1 MGARYILALV
11 LMVAVIIIWSIVAPY
26 IFGNRF
32 GPQPNEPATT
42 ETPVASSPSET
53 QPDAGTQTASDAT
66 EASVN
71 SDLLTPV
78 EESPDDAKVSVQTDN
93 YNIVFNEKLAIVK
106 RWELTQFPDRS
117 DVDKRPLNLIPE
129 NALNCLALRLGN
141 QQLQSALDY
150 RLATWQADKSEID
163 ITNGQGTKTLTFSTT
178 IEEKLQV
185 AKQFTFNPGT
195 YFVDMAVVFQNISD
209 QPLLVGGNEPVNGY
223 ELQWGR
229 GINADLLPHEKR
241 SGKRGRRGKEG
252 AKTYIG
258 EDKPK
263 RELKPEQALA
273 TVLWAGM
280 DSQYFS
286 ALMIP
291 DQQLAATYKLIETP
305 QANTATDI
313 TVTAPTDTAALVLPS
328 FVLTAQQKEMHVFR
342 LYVGPKDDTIL
353 KSIEAPNESENPV
366 RLSKIIDF
374 GFFWPIAW
382 GMLWVFKGF
391 HGIFGNYGIAII
403 LLTALVKVISY
414 PFTRK
419 AHKSMKEMQKLQ
431 PQLVELKEKYRDD
444 PQKLNR
450 ATMRLYKEHGV
461 NPLGGCIPWLPQIPI
476 FWALF
481 ALLGSAVELR
491 GAPFFLWIDDL
502 SAPDTLVELPFTIPL
517 LVTEID
523 AVRLLPIINGLTTWL
538 QQKFV
543 GNMTPTTDN
552 MQAKL
557 MQFMPLIFIFIFYN
571 WASGF
576 VLYWLCNNVFT
587 IAQQYLQNRTTAD
600 EDQPALANAKKQNNT
615 KRKQNS

>member
-11 LMVAVIIIWSIVAPY
+11 LMIAVMIGWSLF
-26 IFGNRF
+26 FGNRF
-32 GPQPNEPATT
+32 APETEQPATT
-42 ETPVASSPSET
+42 EETPGET
-53 QPDAGTQTASDAT
+53 QPETGITQGAPEGTG
-66 EASVN
+66 ASVDP
-71 SDLLTPV
+71 DLWTPV
-78 EESPDDAKVSVQTDN
+78 TESPDDAMVNVRTDN
-93 YNIVFNEKLAIVK
+93 YNIVFNEKLAIAK
-106 RWELTQFPDRS
+106 QWRLNQFPDRTAT
-117 DVDKRPLNLIPE
+117 DNAPLNLIPE
-129 NALNCLALRLGN
+129 DALNCLALRFGN
-141 QQLQSALDY
+141 AQMHLDSI
-150 RLATWQADKSEID
+150 QAPWKADTTDID
-163 ITNGQGTKTLTFSTT
+163 LTNGDETATLTFGTT
-178 IEEKLQV
+178 IGETLQV
-185 AKQFTFNPGT
+185 TKQFTFNRDT
-195 YFVDMAVVFQNISD
+195 YFVDIAVTFQNISD
-209 QPLLVGGNEPVNGY
+209 APLLMEGSERANGY
-223 ELQWGR
+223 QLQWGR
-229 GINADLLPHEKR
+229 GINADILPHEQR

-252 AKTYIG
+252 AKAYIG
-258 EDKPK
+258 EG
-263 RELKPEQALA
+263 KPEQELKSELALA
-273 TVLWAGM
+273 SVLWAGM

-291 DQQLAATYKLIETP
+291 DPQLAATYQFIESP
-305 QANTATDI
+305 VATAGTNI
-313 TVTAPTDTAALVLPS
+313 QVTAPRETAALMVPGFHLDGK
-328 FVLTAQQKEMHVFR
+328 QKRQDVFR

-353 KSIEAPNESENPV
+353 KSITAPNAPEQPV

-374 GFFWPIAW
+374 GFFWPLAW
-382 GMLWVFKGF
+382 GMLWVFKGL
-391 HGIFGNYGIAII
+391 HTLFGNYGVSII
-403 LLTALVKVISY
+403 LLTALVKVASY

-491 GAPFFLWIDDL
+491 GAPFLLWIDDL
-502 SAPDTLVELPFTIPL
+502 SAPDTLIDLPFTIPL
-517 LVTEID
+517 IVTQID
-523 AVRLLPIINGLTTWL
+523 AIRLLPIINGLTTWL

-587 IAQQYLQNRTTAD
+587 IAQQYLQNRSTPD
-600 EDQPALANAKKQNNT
+600 EDGTTIVVPKNPKKAKNS
-615 KRKQNS
+615 KRK

>member
-11 LMVAVIIIWSIVAPY
+11 LMIAVMIGWSLF
-26 IFGNRF
+26 FGNRF
-32 GPQPNEPATT
+32 APQPEEPATT
-42 ETPVASSPSET
+42 ETPAASSPSKIQSET
-53 QPDAGTQTASDAT
+53 AAQGEFDETDASLDPD
-66 EASVN
+66 
-71 SDLLTPV
+71 LWTPI
-78 EESPDDAKVSVQTDN
+78 EESPDDAKVNVQTDN
-93 YNIVFNEKLAIVK
+93 YSIVFNEKLAIAK
-106 RWELTQFPDRS
+106 QWQLNHFPDRTDGNKS
-117 DVDKRPLNLIPE
+117 PLNLIPE
-129 NALNCLALRLGN
+129 DALACLKLEFGN
-141 QQLQSALDY
+141 SQLQLDSI
-150 RLATWQADKSEID
+150 RAKWKADKSEIN
-163 ITNGQGTKTLTFSTT
+163 ITNGQETDTLTFRT
-178 IEEKLQV
+178 IIGEKLQV
-185 AKQFTFNPGT
+185 AKQFTFNPGS
-195 YFVDMAVVFQNISD
+195 YFVDMAVTFQNVSNE
-209 QPLLVGGNEPVNGY
+209 PLLMGGNEPTNGY
-223 ELQWGR
+223 QLQWGR
-229 GINADLLPHEKR
+229 GINADLLPHEKK
-241 SGKRGRRGKEG
+241 SGKRGRRGTEG
-252 AKTYIG
+252 AKAYIG
-258 EDKPK
+258 EDKPR
-263 RELKPEQALA
+263 RELKSDQALA
-273 TVLWAGM
+273 TVLWAGL

-291 DQQLAATYKLIETP
+291 DPQLAATYKFIETP
-305 QANTATDI
+305 QANVTTDI
-313 TVTAPTDTAALVLPS
+313 AVTAPAETAALVVPS
-328 FVLTAQQKEMHVFR
+328 FYLKAQQKEKHVFR

-353 KSIEAPNESENPV
+353 KSIEAPNTTEDPI

-374 GFFWPIAW
+374 GFFWHLAW
-382 GMLWVFKGF
+382 GMLWVFKGL

-419 AHKSMKEMQKLQ
+419 AHNSMKEMQKLQ

-491 GAPFFLWIDDL
+491 GAPFLLWIDDL
-502 SAPDTLVELPFTIPL
+502 SAPDTLFELPFTIPL
-517 LVTEID
+517 IVTQID

-587 IAQQYLQNRTTAD
+587 IAQQYLQNRSATD
-600 EDQPALANAKKQNNT
+600 EDQSVSAEPKKKNNAK
-615 KRKQNS
+615 RK

>member
-11 LMVAVIIIWSIVAPY
+11 LMIAVMIAWSLFLAPK
-26 IFGNRF
+26 
-32 GPQPNEPATT
+32 PNEIPPT
-42 ETPVASSPSET
+42 EEAPVASDTSET
-53 QPDAGTQTASDAT
+53 PMDPTTQATPDATDAPISPDLWTA
-66 EASVN
+66 
-71 SDLLTPV
+71 V
-78 EESPDDAKVSVQTDN
+78 EESPDDAMVNVRTDN
-93 YNIVFNEKLAIVK
+93 YNIIFNEKLAIAK
-106 RWELTQFPDRS
+106 QWRLNHFPDRS
-117 DVDKRPLNLIPE
+117 DPANAPLNLIPE
-129 NALNCLALRLGN
+129 NALNCLALRFAN
-141 QQLQSALDY
+141 SQLQLDAL
-150 RLATWQADKSEID
+150 RATWRADKSEID
-163 ITNGQGTKTLTFSTT
+163 ITNGQAKETLMFTTT
-178 IEEKLQV
+178 IGEKLRV
-185 AKQFTFNPGT
+185 AKQFTFSPGT
-195 YFVDMAVVFQNISD
+195 YFVDMAVTFQNISEE
-209 QPLLVGGNEPVNGY
+209 PLLMGGTEPVNGY

-241 SGKRGRRGKEG
+241 SGKRGRRVKEG
-252 AKTYIG
+252 AKVYIG
-258 EDKPK
+258 EGKPE
-263 RELKPEQALA
+263 RQLKSEQALA

-291 DQQLAATYKLIETP
+291 DPQLAATYKLTETP
-305 QANTATDI
+305 QANTLTDI
-313 TVTAPTDTAALVLPS
+313 NVTAAMDTASLVMPS
-328 FVLTAQQKEMHVFR
+328 FYLTSGHKEMHTFR
-342 LYVGPKDDTIL
+342 LYIGPKDDTIL
-353 KSIEAPNESENPV
+353 KGIEAPNIPASGENPV

-382 GMLWVFKGF
+382 GMLWIFKGV
-391 HGIFGNYGIAII
+391 HGVFGNYGISII
-403 LLTALVKVISY
+403 LLTAFVKIISY

-419 AHKSMKEMQKLQ
+419 AHNSMKKMQKLQ
-431 PQLVELKEKYRDD
+431 PQLLELKEKYRDD

-450 ATMRLYKEHGV
+450 ATMRLYKENGV

-502 SAPDTLVELPFTIPL
+502 SAPDTLIELPFTIPL
-517 LVTEID
+517 IFTQID
-523 AVRLLPIINGLTTWL
+523 AIRLLPIINGLTTWL

-587 IAQQYLQNRTTAD
+587 IAQQYIQNRSATD
-600 EDQPALANAKKQNNT
+600 EEQVAVVDTRKRKNAKQK
-615 KRKQNS
+615 

>member
-11 LMVAVIIIWSIVAPY
+11 LMVAVIVIWTIVSPY
-26 IFGNRF
+26 IFKDSF
-32 GPQPNEPATT
+32 GPQPNEPTTT
-42 ETPVASSPSET
+42 ETPIATSPSET
-53 QPDAGTQTASDAT
+53 QPDAGTQAASDGT
-66 EASVN
+66 DASVN
-71 SDLLTPV
+71 PDLWTPIQ
-78 EESPDDAKVSVQTDN
+78 ETPEDAKVNVRTDN
-93 YNIVFNEKLAIVK
+93 YSVVFNEKLAIARK
-106 RWELTQFPDRS
+106 WQLNHFPDRS
-117 DVDKRPLNLIPE
+117 NVDKTPLNLIPE
-129 NALNCLALRLGN
+129 NALSCLALRFAN
-141 QQLQSALDY
+141 SQLELDAL
-150 RLATWQADKSEID
+150 RATWRVDKSEID
-163 ITNGQGTKTLTFSTT
+163 ITNGQKSETLTFKVL
-178 IEEKLQV
+178 IGEKLQV
-185 AKQFTFNPGT
+185 TKQFTFNPGT
-195 YFVDMAVVFQNISD
+195 YFVDMVVTFQNVSD
-209 QPLLVGGNEPVNGY
+209 EPLLMGGNEPANGY
-223 ELQWGR
+223 QLQWGR
-229 GINADLLPHEKR
+229 GISADLLPHEKR
-241 SGKRGRRGKEG
+241 SGNRGRHGEEG
-252 AKTYIG
+252 AKVYISG
-258 EDKPK
+258 DKPK
-263 RELKPEQALA
+263 RELKPEQAMA

-280 DSQYFS
+280 DSKYFS

-291 DQQLAATYKLIETP
+291 DPQLGATYKFIETP
-305 QANTATDI
+305 EANTATDV
-313 TVTAPTDTAALVLPS
+313 TVSAPTQTAALVVPS
-328 FVLTAQQKEMHVFR
+328 FVLPAQQKKVDAFR

-353 KSIEAPNESENPV
+353 KSIEAPNAPEDSV
-366 RLSKIIDF
+366 LHLSKIIDF
-374 GFFWPIAW
+374 GFFGVIAR
-382 GMLWVFKGF
+382 GMLWIFKGL
-391 HGIFGNYGIAII
+391 HGVFGNYGIAII
-403 LLTALVKVISY
+403 LLTALVKVVSY

-491 GAPFFLWIDDL
+491 GAPFLLWIDDL

-517 LVTEID
+517 IVTEID
-523 AVRLLPIINGLTTWL
+523 AIRLLPIINGLTTWL

-587 IAQQYLQNRTTAD
+587 VAQQYLQNRSETD
-600 EDQPALANAKKQNNT
+600 EDQFTSADTKKRNNS
-615 KRKQNS
+615 KRK

>member
-1 MGARYILALV
+1 MGKNYILALV
-11 LMVAVIIIWSIVAPY
+11 LMIVVMIGWSLFYSKRFAP
-26 IFGNRF
+26 
-32 GPQPNEPATT
+32 QSDEATTT
-42 ETPVASSPSET
+42 ETPAASSPSET
-53 QPDAGTQTASDAT
+53 QSGTAT
-66 EASVN
+66 QETFDGTGASVS
-71 SDLLTPV
+71 SDLSTPV

-93 YNIVFNEKLAIVK
+93 YTIVFNEKLAIAK
-106 RWELTQFPDRS
+106 QWQLNHFPDRT
-117 DVDKRPLNLIPE
+117 DADKTPLNLIPD

-141 QQLQSALDY
+141 QQLQSNLDY
-150 RLATWQADKSEID
+150 RLATWKADKSEINVTD
-163 ITNGQGTKTLTFSTT
+163 GQDTKTLTFRTT

-185 AKQFTFNPGT
+185 AKQFTFNPDS
-195 YFVDMAVVFQNISD
+195 YFVDMAVTFQNISD
-209 QPLLVGGNEPVNGY
+209 QPLPIDGY
-223 ELQWGR
+223 KIRWGP
-229 GINADLLPHEKR
+229 GINADLLPHEKK
-241 SGKRGRRGKEG
+241 SGKRGRRGSEG
-252 AKTYIG
+252 AKAYIG
-258 EDKPK
+258 EDKPR
-263 RELKPEQALA
+263 RELKSEQALA

-286 ALMIP
+286 ALIIP
-291 DQQLAATYKLIETP
+291 DQQLAATYKFVETP
-305 QANTATDI
+305 QASITTDI
-313 TVTAPTDTAALVLPS
+313 TVTAPNEVAELVIPKPYLQANQETTD
-328 FVLTAQQKEMHVFR
+328 VFR
-342 LYVGPKDDTIL
+342 LYIGPKDDTIL
-353 KSIEAPNESENPV
+353 KSIEAPNAPENPV

-374 GFFWPIAW
+374 GFFWPLAW
-382 GMLWVFKGF
+382 GMLWIFKGF
-391 HGIFGNYGIAII
+391 HSVVGNYGIAII
-403 LLTALVKVISY
+403 LLTALVKIVSY

-491 GAPFFLWIDDL
+491 GAPFLLWIDDL
-502 SAPDTLVELPFTIPL
+502 SAPDTLIELPFTIPL
-517 LVTEID
+517 IVTQID

-543 GNMTPTTDN
+543 GNMAPTTDN

-587 IAQQYLQNRTTAD
+587 IAQQYLQNRSETD
-600 EDQPALANAKKQNNT
+600 EDQSAPADTKKRNNS
-615 KRKQNS
+615 KRK

>member
-11 LMVAVIIIWSIVAPY
+11 LMIGVMILWSLFLAPKPDE
-26 IFGNRF
+26 N
-32 GPQPNEPATT
+32 PST
-42 ETPVASSPSET
+42 EQTPVASDTGE
-53 QPDAGTQTASDAT
+53 
-66 EASVN
+66 
-71 SDLLTPV
+71 TPV
-78 EESPDDAKVSVQTDN
+78 DPTTQATPEATDVPTSPEHWTQVEENPDDAMINVQTDS
-93 YNIVFNEKLAIVK
+93 YSIVFNEKLAVAK
-106 RWELTQFPDRS
+106 QWRLNHFPDRS
-117 DVDKRPLNLIPE
+117 DGARVALNLIPG
-129 NALNCLALRLGN
+129 NAPNCLELRLGN
-141 QQLQSALDY
+141 QLLQNDLNL

-163 ITNGQGTKTLTFSTT
+163 ITNGQDTETLTFTTT
-178 IEEKLQV
+178 IGEKLHV
-185 AKQFTFNPGT
+185 KKQFTFSPNT
-195 YFVDMAVVFQNISD
+195 YFVDMEITFHNTSD
-209 QPLLVGGNEPVNGY
+209 EQLPINGY
-223 ELQWGR
+223 KLRWGP
-229 GINADLLPHEKR
+229 GINSDLLPHEKR
-241 SGKRGRRGKEG
+241 SGKRGHRGTEG
-252 AKTYIG
+252 AKAYIG
-258 EDKPK
+258 EGKP
-263 RELKPEQALA
+263 RRQFKPEQALA

-286 ALMIP
+286 ALIIP
-291 DQQLAATYKLIETP
+291 DPVLNATYNLDGS

-313 TVTAPTDTAALVLPS
+313 TVTAANEIAELVVPKPYLER
-328 FVLTAQQKEMHVFR
+328 AQETTETFR

-353 KSIEAPNESENPV
+353 KSIKAPNAPENPV

-374 GFFWPIAW
+374 GFFWSIAW
-382 GMLWVFKGF
+382 GMLWIFKGL
-391 HGIFGNYGIAII
+391 HSVFGNYGISII
-403 LLTALVKVISY
+403 LLTALVKLISY

-419 AHKSMKEMQKLQ
+419 AHNSMKKMQKLQ
-431 PQLVELKEKYRDD
+431 PQLLELKEKYRDD

-450 ATMRLYKEHGV
+450 ATMRLYKENGV

-502 SAPDTLVELPFTIPL
+502 SAPDTLIELPFTIPL
-517 LVTEID
+517 IVTQID
-523 AVRLLPIINGLTTWL
+523 AIRLLPIINGLTTWL

-587 IAQQYLQNRTTAD
+587 IAQQYIQNRSAAD
-600 EDQPALANAKKQNNT
+600 EEQIAVVDNRRRNNAKQK
-615 KRKQNS
+615 

>member
-11 LMVAVIIIWSIVAPY
+11 LMIAVMIGWSLF
-26 IFGNRF
+26 FGNRF
-32 GPQPNEPATT
+32 APQPDDPATT
-42 ETPVASSPSET
+42 ETPTASSPGET
-53 QPDAGTQTASDAT
+53 QPDTAAREVLDGTD
-66 EASVN
+66 ASV
-71 SDLLTPV
+71 SPDLWAPV
-78 EESPDDAKVSVQTDN
+78 EERPDDTKVNVQTDN
-93 YNIVFNEKLAIVK
+93 YTIVFNEKLAIAK
-106 RWELTQFPDRS
+106 QWQLNHFPDRTDADES
-117 DVDKRPLNLIPE
+117 PLNLIPE
-129 NALNCLALRLGN
+129 NALNCLEFQLGN
-141 QQLQSALDY
+141 RQFQSKFDHRY
-150 RLATWQADKSEID
+150 ATWQADKLDIN
-163 ITNGQGTKTLTFSTT
+163 ITNGREAETLTFIAT
-178 IEEKLQV
+178 IEEKLRV
-185 AKQFTFNPGT
+185 AKQFTFNPDT
-195 YFVDMAVVFQNISD
+195 YFVDLTLTLQNISD
-209 QPLLVGGNEPVNGY
+209 QQLPINGY
-223 ELQWGR
+223 QLRWGR
-229 GINADLLPHEKR
+229 GINADLLPHEKK
-241 SGKRGRRGKEG
+241 SGKRGRRGSEG
-252 AKTYIG
+252 AKAYIG
-258 EDKPK
+258 EDKPR
-263 RELKPEQALA
+263 RELKSEHASAP
-273 TVLWAGM
+273 VLWAGM

-291 DQQLAATYKLIETP
+291 DPALAATYKFDSS
-305 QANTATDI
+305 QANTVTDI
-313 TVTAPTDTAALVLPS
+313 AVTAPNEIAELVIPRPYLEAREKT
-328 FVLTAQQKEMHVFR
+328 VDVFR
-342 LYVGPKDDTIL
+342 IYVGPKNDTIL
-353 KSIEAPNESENPV
+353 KSIEAPNAPENPV

-374 GFFWPIAW
+374 GFFWPLAW
-382 GMLWVFKGF
+382 GMLWIFKGL
-391 HGIFGNYGIAII
+391 HSIFGNYGIAII

-491 GAPFFLWIDDL
+491 GAPFLLWIDDL
-502 SAPDTLVELPFTIPL
+502 SAPDTLIDLPFTIPL
-517 LVTEID
+517 IVTQID

-543 GNMTPTTDN
+543 GNMAPTTDN

-587 IAQQYLQNRTTAD
+587 IAQQYLQNRGEID
-600 EDQPALANAKKQNNT
+600 EEQPAPANAKKRNNT
-615 KRKQNS
+615 KRN

>member
-1 MGARYILALV
+1 MGVRYILALV
-11 LMVAVIIIWSIVAPY
+11 LMIAVMVGWSLF
-26 IFGNRF
+26 FGKRF
-32 GPQPNEPATT
+32 APQPDEPATT
-42 ETPVASSPSET
+42 ERPASSPSET
-53 QPDAGTQTASDAT
+53 QSDTATQGTLDETDVSLNPDLWAPS
-66 EASVN
+66 
-71 SDLLTPV
+71 
-78 EESPDDAKVSVQTDN
+78 EERPDDTEVNVQTDN
-93 YNIVFNEKLAIVK
+93 YNIVFNEKLAITK
-106 RWELTQFPDRS
+106 KWQLNHFPDRS
-117 DVDKRPLNLIPE
+117 DADKTPLDLIPD
-129 NALNCLALRLGN
+129 NALNCLEIRLGN
-141 QQLQSALDY
+141 QQLQRNLDH
-150 RLATWQADKSEID
+150 RLATWQADRSKISIAD
-163 ITNGQGTKTLTFSTT
+163 GQHPKTLTFKTT

-185 AKQFTFNPGT
+185 AKQFTFNPGS
-195 YFVDMAVVFQNISD
+195 YFVDMAVTFQNVSD
-209 QPLLVGGNEPVNGY
+209 EPLLMGGTEPTNGY
-223 ELQWGR
+223 QLQWGR
-229 GINADLLPHEKR
+229 GINADLLPHEKK
-241 SGKRGRRGKEG
+241 SGKRGRRGSEG
-252 AKTYIG
+252 AKAYIG
-258 EDKPK
+258 EDKPR
-263 RELKPEQALA
+263 RELKSEQALA

-291 DQQLAATYKLIETP
+291 DQQLAATYRFIETP
-305 QANTATDI
+305 QANVTTDI
-313 TVTAPTDTAALVLPS
+313 AVTAPTETAALVVPS
-328 FVLTAQQKEMHVFR
+328 FYLAAQGKRTDVFR
-342 LYVGPKDDTIL
+342 LYVGPKNDTIL
-353 KSIEAPNESENPV
+353 KSIEAPNAPENPV
-366 RLSKIIDF
+366 RLSKVIDF
-374 GFFWPIAW
+374 GFFWPLAW
-382 GMLWVFKGF
+382 GMLWVFKGL

-491 GAPFFLWIDDL
+491 GAPFLLWIDDL
-502 SAPDTLVELPFTIPL
+502 SAPDTLIELPFTIPL
-517 LVTEID
+517 IVTQID

-543 GNMTPTTDN
+543 GNMAPTTDN

-587 IAQQYLQNRTTAD
+587 IAQQYLQNRNETD
-600 EDQPALANAKKQNNT
+600 EDQSAPADTKKRNNS
-615 KRKQNS
+615 KRK

>member
-11 LMVAVIIIWSIVAPY
+11 LMIGVMILWSLFLAPKPDENPSTEKMPVASDT
-26 IFGNRF
+26 G
-32 GPQPNEPATT
+32 
-42 ETPVASSPSET
+42 ETPVDPTTQATPEATDAPNSPELWP
-53 QPDAGTQTASDAT
+53 Q
-66 EASVN
+66 
-71 SDLLTPV
+71 V
-78 EESPDDAKVSVQTDN
+78 EENPDDAMINVQTDS
-93 YNIVFNEKLAIVK
+93 YSVVFNEKLAVAK
-106 RWELTQFPDRS
+106 QWRLNHFPDRS
-117 DVDKRPLNLIPE
+117 DGARVPLNLIPG
-129 NALNCLALRLGN
+129 NAPNCLELRVGN
-141 QQLQSALDY
+141 QLLQNDLNL

-163 ITNGQGTKTLTFSTT
+163 ITNGQETETLTFTTT
-178 IEEKLQV
+178 IGEKLHV
-185 AKQFTFNPGT
+185 KKQFTFSPNT
-195 YFVDMAVVFQNISD
+195 YFVDMEITFHNTSD
-209 QPLLVGGNEPVNGY
+209 EQLPINGY
-223 ELQWGR
+223 RLRWGP
-229 GINADLLPHEKR
+229 GINSDLLPHEKR
-241 SGKRGRRGKEG
+241 SGKRGRRGTEG
-252 AKTYIG
+252 AKAYIG
-258 EDKPK
+258 EGKPQ
-263 RELKPEQALA
+263 RQFKPEQALA

-286 ALMIP
+286 ALIIP
-291 DQQLAATYKLIETP
+291 DPVLNATYNLDGS

-313 TVTAPTDTAALVLPS
+313 TVTAANEIAELVVPKPYLEREQE
-328 FVLTAQQKEMHVFR
+328 TTETFR

-353 KSIEAPNESENPV
+353 KSIKAPNAPENPV

-382 GMLWVFKGF
+382 GMLWIFKGL
-391 HGIFGNYGIAII
+391 HSVFGNYGVSII
-403 LLTALVKVISY
+403 LLTALVKLISY

-419 AHKSMKEMQKLQ
+419 AHNSMKKMQKLQ
-431 PQLVELKEKYRDD
+431 PQLLELKEKYRDD

-450 ATMRLYKEHGV
+450 ATMRLYKENGV

-502 SAPDTLVELPFTIPL
+502 SAPDTLIELPFTIPL
-517 LVTEID
+517 IVTQID
-523 AVRLLPIINGLTTWL
+523 AIRLLPIINGLTTWL

-587 IAQQYLQNRTTAD
+587 IAQQYIQNRSAAD
-600 EDQPALANAKKQNNT
+600 EEQIAVVDTRKRNNAKQK
-615 KRKQNS
+615 